1 MPRPKG
7 SKNKKKR
14 VIPTTEVKDTEVEK
28 SETVLDASEAPQV
41 KKELTEPTKEVKA
54 LRNPLDRPVIVFV
67 NGTPV
72 RLGPKQVVFL
82 D

>member
-14 VIPTTEVKDTEVEK
+14 VVPATEIRNAEIEK
-28 SETVLDASEAPQV
+28 SEAVLDVSEAPQV
-41 KKELTEPTKEVKA
+41 KEESDESIKEVKA
-54 LRNPLDRPVIVFV
+54 LRNPLDRPIIVFV
-67 NGTPV
+67 NGVPV
-72 RLGPKQVVFL
+72 RLGPRQVVFL